1 MSITQKQILDVSD
14 LARIKIEREE
24 VNLLTDK
31 IGEIISFVDE
41 LKDTDTNQIEPLFN
55 PLDAVQ
61 TLRADEITEI
71 DESEKFL
78 SIAPSVENNLFLV
91 PKVID

>member
-1 MSITQKQILDVSD
+1 MSITPKQILEVSD

-24 VNLLTDK
+24 VDLLTDK
-31 IGEIISFVDE
+31 IREIISFVDK
-41 LKDTDTNQIEPLFN
+41 LKGTDTNEIEPLFN

-71 DESEKFL
+71 DESTKFL

>member
-31 IGEIISFVDE
+31 IEEIISFVDE